1 MCQVQGSG
9 PPEQHQLEVNTVEE
23 KSELQISLYSINHM
37 SLDTPD
43 ECWIFEES
51 YIYIN
56 SEQQNHV
63 TKLRRKKNESHR
75 RGLHIWPKCWKQL
88 SEWQIDK

>member
-43 ECWIFEES
+43 EC
-51 YIYIN
+51 
-56 SEQQNHV
+56 
-63 TKLRRKKNESHR
+63 
-75 RGLHIWPKCWKQL
+75 
-88 SEWQIDK
+88 